1 MSTRKTPRPVAEQPP
16 ASPTLSPEQ
25 HPDHVAG
32 RYEDNDPND
41 PASLTPLPDGPLPQ
55 PFPGPLPQP
64 LPLPGPL
71 PIPQPFPQPI
81 PTLPIRFCA
90 AVSGRYSLRPAGN
103 GPLPILPLLRI
114 TVRVDVDRFQPQQRI
129 SIEVNRLLPRA
140 SAHAIA
146 EVRSDR
152 CIGLNQR
159 RIQATIT
166 YREGDASLLQ
176 GSDVLFEATRG
187 AGFSYGSYALTL
199 SGGGATT
206 RRYALQ
212 FDSPAFDAVE
222 FEVDRVAN
230 AGEVVTGF
238 DTASHANRPADLPA
252 ETLTLATVY
261 QRAGF
266 DVTMSPGAST
276 IPLGD
281 AGSNGTWSDGEMHN
295 AMVTYWSRFAD
306 RPQWALW
313 VLYAA
318 RHDQG
323 RSLGGVMFDDI
334 GAQHRQG
341 TAIFTDSF
349 IQDAPAG
356 DAQAAAWRRRMV
368 FWTAVHEM
376 GHAFN
381 LAHAWQKALGTPQG
395 APGDPWIPLAN
406 APESRSFMNYPFRV
420 SGGQAAFFSDFRFRF
435 SDDELVF
442 MRHAPRRFVQ
452 MGNSNW
458 FVNHGFEA
466 PEAVQASA
474 SRWSLAIRPNRQVNH
489 YAFLEPVVLELKLTR
504 TADTSAQIDD
514 HLLEDGRHVTV
525 YLQRQDGPTR
535 VWRPMLTHCHRTHD
549 KALRTGESL
558 YGAHAISQST
568 SGWLI
573 DEPGFYKVQAAVD
586 TGDGV
591 VVSNVLRLHVA
602 TSRSEAEDRLAPD
615 YFTEDVARALAFR
628 GAPALVGAMDTLRDV
643 VDTCPD
649 HPAAVHA
656 ALALST
662 PGLRDYKRLDT
673 APGTADGLVVHTS
686 PANLDAAAQAQ
697 QTTLMRQPG
706 LAADTLGHIPYFDA
720 LDTLAGSLEAAGAPE
735 QAGKVLDD
743 SIQTM
748 KTRGVLASVVQA
760 TERHRARLA

>member
-25 HPDHVAG
+25 HPDHIAG
-32 RYEDNDPND
+32 RYEDGDT
-41 PASLTPLPDGPLPQ
+41 ASLTPLPDGPLP
-55 PFPGPLPQP
+55 GP
-64 LPLPGPL
+64 LPLPAPFPL
-71 PIPQPFPQPI
+71 PNPIPIPFPFPL
-81 PTLPIRFCA
+81 PNPPLPIRFCA
-90 AVSGRYSLRPAGN
+90 AVSGRYSLRPVQS
-103 GPLPILPLLRI
+103 GPLPPLQLLRV

-146 EVRSDR
+146 DVHSDR
-152 CIGLNQR
+152 CTGLNQR

-176 GSDVLFEATRG
+176 GSEVLFEATRG
-187 AGFSYGSYALTL
+187 AGLAYGNYAVTL

-206 RRYALQ
+206 RRHVLQ
-212 FDSPAFDAVE
+212 FDSSSFDAVE

-281 AGSNGTWSDGEMHN
+281 AGSNGTWSDSEMHN
-295 AMVTYWSRFAD
+295 AMVTYWSRFAA

-381 LAHAWQKALGTPQG
+381 LAHAWQKAMGTPQG

-420 SGGQAAFFSDFRFRF
+420 AGGQAAFFSDFRFRF

-458 FVNHGFEA
+458 FVHHGFEA
-466 PEAVQASA
+466 PEALQVSA
-474 SRWSLAIRPNRQVNH
+474 SRWSLVIRPNREVNL

-504 TADTSAQIDD
+504 TADTPAQLDE

-535 VWRPMLTHCHRTHD
+535 IWRPMLTHCHKAHD
-549 KALRTGESL
+549 KAVRTGDSL
-558 YGAHAISQST
+558 YGAHPISQST

-602 TSRSEAEDRLAPD
+602 ASRSASEDRLAPD
-615 YFTEDVARALAFR
+615 YFTEDVARALVFR
-628 GAPALVGAMDTLRDV
+628 GAPALTGAMDTLRTV

-649 HPAAVHA
+649 HPAALHA
-656 ALALST
+656 ALALSS
-662 PGLRDYKRLDT
+662 PSLRRYKRLDS
-673 APGTADGLVVHTS
+673 AAGEGEELVIHTS
-686 PANLDAAAQAQ
+686 PSAVDSAAQTQ
-697 QTTLMRQPG
+697 QTLLVQQPDR
-706 LAADTLGHIPYFDA
+706 AADTLGHIPYFAA
-720 LDTLAGSLEAAGAPE
+720 LGTLAEALQGAGAQA
-735 QAGKVLDD
+735 QAGQVLDE
-743 SIQTM
+743 SIHTM
-748 KTRGVLASVVQA
+748 RARGVLPSVVQA
-760 TERHRARLA
+760 TERERARLT